1 MGNLRDKTKEDN
13 QALRRYVTKQLDRS
27 IVEFQAVLKAGIE
40 NGHKIEANK
49 TRIDKLER
57 LIDAYN
63 KELKEKLPKV
73 ETNEQLA

>member
-1 MGNLRDKTKEDN
+1 M
-13 QALRRYVTKQLDRS
+13 
-27 IVEFQAVLKAGIE
+27 KAGIE